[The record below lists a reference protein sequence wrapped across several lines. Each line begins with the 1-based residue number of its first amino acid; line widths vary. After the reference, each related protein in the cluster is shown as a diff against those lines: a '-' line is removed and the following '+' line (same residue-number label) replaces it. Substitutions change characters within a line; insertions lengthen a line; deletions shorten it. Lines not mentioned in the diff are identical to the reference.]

1 MALVA
6 DARLIER
13 RLETT
18 RARRAAAEA
27 SAGTR
32 APLPDW
38 AADTL
43 VMLGMTRDEIAR
55 AEAETAA
62 ETAAAPAADPDDA
75 EPETADAAV
84 EALEDALLARAGES
98 LDAVHALAEIALAR
112 LKRSAPVDPNDV
124 FYDAGEARAV
134 ALFEQ
139 VVAGLERLRGEEW
152 RRTG

>member
-27 SAGTR
+27 PAGTR

-62 ETAAAPAADPDDA
+62 APVADPGDA
-75 EPETADAAV
+75 EDDSADAAV